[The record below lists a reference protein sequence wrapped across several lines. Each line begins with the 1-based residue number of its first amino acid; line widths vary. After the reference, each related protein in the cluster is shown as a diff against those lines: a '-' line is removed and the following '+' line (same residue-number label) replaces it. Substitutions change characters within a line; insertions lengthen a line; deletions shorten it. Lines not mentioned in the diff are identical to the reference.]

1 MASGPI
7 NSSGDKKKGDPNYS
21 NNFIY
26 NNQINNKI

>member
-7 NSSGDKKKGDPNYS
+7 NSSGDKKKVDPNYS